1 MPVTLYRCDFTDPNS
16 QTKSLTRLSVPAEE
30 AYFPLSKACIVYR
43 YAYLYRRESGRFTA
57 YDTTPYALPGRNKQ
71 MRSYDGF
78 DRNPLDYTPDA
89 EEPRTYDEI
98 RALRQSLPNSGNLE
112 TIFVRVADS
121 GESIPQGLDFL
132 GYDACYTPDSDGFSA
147 ICDCMFLCR
156 WHGCDETGTAFA
168 DDFGRLNTHGLFR
181 SKRETEDYLC
191 RYLMQEWAETGD
203 FCVLEVYR

>member
-89 EEPRTYDEI
+89 EEPAHI
-98 RALRQSLPNSGNLE
+98 R
-112 TIFVRVADS
+112 
-121 GESIPQGLDFL
+121 
-132 GYDACYTPDSDGFSA
+132 
-147 ICDCMFLCR
+147 
-156 WHGCDETGTAFA
+156 
-168 DDFGRLNTHGLFR
+168 
-181 SKRETEDYLC
+181 
-191 RYLMQEWAETGD
+191 
-203 FCVLEVYR
+203 